1 MAVQRLKKDDTV
13 LVIAGRERGK
23 SGKVLKVIA
32 ENGRVLI
39 ERVNM
44 IKRHQ
49 KARSAQVPGEII
61 EREASINASNVM
73 LLCGKCSKP
82 TRISR
87 RRTADGS
94 VRICKQCGE
103 QIGQQG

>member
-1 MAVQRLKKDDTV
+1 MALQRLKKDDTV

-23 SGKVLKVIA
+23 TGRILRVVS
-32 ENGRVLI
+32 ETGRVVV

-49 KARSAQVPGEII
+49 KARSAQQPGGII
-61 EREASINASNVM
+61 EREAPLHASNVM

-82 TRISR
+82 TRVGSR
-87 RRTADGS
+87 RSNDAAAR
-94 VRICKQCGE
+94 VCKRCGE
-103 QIGQQG
+103 QIG

>member
-1 MAVQRLKKDDTV
+1 MALQRLKKDDTV

-23 SGKVLKVIA
+23 TGKVLRVVA
-32 ENGRVLI
+32 ETGRVVI

-49 KARSAQVPGEII
+49 KARSAQQPGGII
-61 EREASINASNVM
+61 EREAPLHASNVM

-82 TRISR
+82 TRVSN
-87 RRTADGS
+87 RRTGDTP
-94 VRICKQCGE
+94 VRVCKRCGE
-103 QIGQQG
+103 QIG